1 MKTISLGMAAAM
13 WLALGGVALADVI
26 DGDWC
31 QADGRHLQINGPT
44 IVTPTGNTLQGLYSR
59 HSFSYTVPASEPSA
73 GTTIHMR
80 LLNETTVNLW
90 KGTAS
95 GDSTAAEVWKRC
107 TPIADATVKATRIL

>member
-1 MKTISLGMAAAM
+1 MS
-13 WLALGGVALADVI
+13 GG
-26 DGDWC
+26 
-31 QADGRHLQINGPT
+31 RSHLQINGPT